1 VDTGELSDKVVELPK
16 ESVIIEGALTVK
28 IQFIS
33 FVVIADVVIAPFSIV
48 VPLPSSKVLIPF
60 IDLIIYSFPLV

>member
-1 VDTGELSDKVVELPK
+1 LPK

-28 IQFIS
+28 IQFIT

-48 VPLPSSKVLIPF
+48 VPLPSSKV
-60 IDLIIYSFPLV
+60 